1 MPAKTTRKC
10 VCGAQEQYP
19 LAVHPGAGKVTVAS
33 SSIAQ
38 SSNFSILCDVPVPK
52 HTAGVGTDM
61 MQRRVKA
68 GSVRGVV
75 GGVSWLI
82 VWLVMCVCV
91 RAWFSYFKLY

>member
-19 LAVHPGAGKVTVAS
+19 LVVHPRAGKVSAAS
-33 SSIAQ
+33 SSSAKSPTF
-38 SSNFSILCDVPVPK
+38 SSVCDMPVP
-52 HTAGVGTDM
+52 TAGVDTDM

-75 GGVSWLI
+75 GGVGWLI
-82 VWLVMCVCV
+82 VWFVMCVCV
-91 RAWFSYFKLY
+91 RALFSYFKLY